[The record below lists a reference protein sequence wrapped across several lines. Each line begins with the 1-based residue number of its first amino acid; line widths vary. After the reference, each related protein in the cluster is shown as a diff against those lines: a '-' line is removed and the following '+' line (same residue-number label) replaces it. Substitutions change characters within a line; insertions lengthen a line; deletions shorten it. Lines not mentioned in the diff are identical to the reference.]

1 MHLPQPRALKQLE
14 KDNASLDEEISSTA
28 TTADET
34 EKEMNTLKGLLYSK
48 FGSAINLDE

>member
-1 MHLPQPRALKQLE
+1 MHIPHPRAVKQLE
-14 KDNASLDEEISSTA
+14 RDTAALDSQISSVA

-48 FGSAINLDE
+48 FGNAINLDE